1 MQNLGIRILFE
12 GNNFLRLLG
21 GLLVSLKIAVLS
33 MALSVGLGILLGM
46 VMTSKKRPI
55 RIFTRLYLETV
66 RIMPQLVLLFLV
78 YFGAAKHL
86 NVNFSGQMA
95 AVIVFTFWGTA
106 EMGDLVRS
114 ALESIPVHQYQ
125 SGFALGMTELQV
137 YRYIV
142 IPQTIRRLLPS
153 VMNLLTR
160 MIKTT
165 SLVVLIGV
173 IEVVKVGKQIIDSSR
188 YTVPDAALW
197 VYGVIFIL
205 YFVICYPFSRA
216 AALLDKKLKD

>member
-46 VMTSKKRPI
+46 VMTSKKRPV

-86 NVNFSGQMA
+86 IVNFSGQMA

-137 YRYIV
+137 YRHIV

>member
-55 RIFTRLYLETV
+55 RIFTRLYLETA

-137 YRYIV
+137 YRHIV

>member
-21 GLLVSLKIAVLS
+21 GILVSLKIAVLS

-55 RIFTRLYLETV
+55 RIFTRIYLETV

-137 YRYIV
+137 YRHIV